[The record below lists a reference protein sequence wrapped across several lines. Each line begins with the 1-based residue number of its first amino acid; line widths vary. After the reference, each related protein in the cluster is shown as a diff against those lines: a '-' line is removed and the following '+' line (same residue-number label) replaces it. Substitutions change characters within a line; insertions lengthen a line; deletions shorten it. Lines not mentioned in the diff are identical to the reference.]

1 MSLLSAMSVSASGMS
16 AQRAR
21 TEVLVENLANAET
34 TRTPEGG
41 PYRRKDVVF
50 QTAPQHAEFSS
61 LLHQQMQGEPG
72 LAGVDVSAGVEVSEV
87 VTDQRDPEKRFLPGH
102 PDADAEGYVA
112 FPRINPAED
121 MVDLLSA
128 SRGYQSNVSAMQ
140 TVKDMLHR
148 SIDLL
153 R

>member
-1 MSLLSAMSVSASGMS
+1 MSLFSLLSVSGSGMS

-21 TEVLVENLANAET
+21 AQLLVENLANAET
-34 TRTPEGG
+34 TRTPQGG
-41 PYRRKDVVF
+41 PYRRKDAVF
-50 QTAPQHAEFSS
+50 AAEPAPSPFASVFEAET
-61 LLHQQMQGEPG
+61 GA
-72 LAGVDVSAGVEVSEV
+72 AGTGVRVAEVIED
-87 VTDQRDPEKRFLPGH
+87 TREPEKKYLPGH

-121 MVDLLSA
+121 MVDLMSA
-128 SRGYQSNVSAMQ
+128 ARGYEANVAAIVA
-140 TVKDMLHR
+140 VKDMINR

>member
-1 MSLLSAMSVSASGMS
+1 MSLFSLLSVSASGMS

-21 TEVLVENLANAET
+21 AELLVENLANAET

-41 PYRRKDVVF
+41 PYRRKDAVF
-50 QTAPQHAEFSS
+50 TTQPAESPFSS
-61 LLHQQMQGEPG
+61 IFESQLGRPD
-72 LAGVDVSAGVEVSEV
+72 GVGVSEV
-87 VTDQRDPEKRFLPGH
+87 VVDNSDPERRYLPGH
-102 PDADAEGYVA
+102 PDADKDGYVA

-121 MVDLLSA
+121 MVDLMGATRS
-128 SRGYQSNVSAMQ
+128 YQANVAAISS
-140 TVKDMLHR
+140 VKDMIQR

>member
-1 MSLLSAMSVSASGMS
+1 MSLFSAISVSASGMA

-21 TEVLVENLANAET
+21 TELLVENLANSDT

-41 PYRRKDVVF
+41 PYRRRDVVF
-50 QTAPQHAEFSS
+50 TSEPASS
-61 LLHQQMQGEPG
+61 PFASMLDLELNPG
-72 LAGVDVSAGVEVSEV
+72 LSGVRVSDVV
-87 VTDQRDPEKRFLPGH
+87 VDQREPERRYMPGH

-112 FPRINPAED
+112 VPSLNPAEE
-121 MVDLLSA
+121 MVDLMGATRS
-128 SRGYQSNVSAMQ
+128 YQANVSAISA
-140 TVKDMLHR
+140 VKDMIQR